1 MKKQIITMSEYRQI
15 SPYKCGQLL
24 MALERNKVKAK
35 AKKKKTQQNF
45 SVDFSKNAITK
56 HIVKSILNS

>member
-1 MKKQIITMSEYRQI
+1 MSEYRQI